1 VLKAIEPN
9 EIAII
14 GYGCRLPGAADPDA
28 FWKVLEDGRSTVTQ
42 VQPDRWPE
50 ARWRGVGAGKSY
62 VFAAGQLDAPW
73 DFDPGFF
80 GISPREAAQ
89 IDPQQRL
96 MLQVTWEALEHAR
109 RPPSSLRKDR
119 TGVFVGASSSDHAN
133 RFYLDPAA
141 IDAGFMTGNTLSL
154 ISNRVSY
161 ALDLHGPSWTVDTAC
176 SSGLYALRAAAAELA
191 TGRIDTALVGAV
203 NMLLSPWPF
212 VGFSAAS
219 MLSKKGRCAA
229 FDASGD
235 GYVRSEGAVV
245 FVLRSLDAAIADGD
259 TILGVISGIGVNSD
273 GRTAGVSMPSADRQ
287 AALLRDVYARVGISP
302 DRLAFVEAHGTGTRA
317 GDPQETGALG
327 AVLGQARSAPLPI
340 GSAKTNIGHLEAGA
354 GLVGLLKAQMALEK
368 GVLPRSLHFDT
379 PNPDIDFE
387 GLNLRVATTP
397 TLIPPSAR
405 PWYAGVNAFGFGGAN
420 AHAVLRQPSPE
431 ERLGR
436 RPCPAPAPL
445 ILSARS
451 EDSLRALAAR
461 MKTRLTGADAAEGA
475 AIANVCAYG
484 RERMTHRL
492 VTAADDPAGQ
502 AAALGDWLA
511 GRPAALAEG
520 RAAAQGGKTLF
531 LYSGNGAQY
540 PGMGRAAHKGDAA
553 FRETFDQVSALFADL
568 AAEDLTEALF
578 APDLEGRLG
587 ATSLAQPLLFAIQVA
602 TTGSLAARG
611 VTPDATIGHSVGEV
625 AAAWAAGAFDLKSAV
640 RLIHARSSAQEML
653 RGMGTMAAAL
663 AAPDA
668 VRAALAEAGIEGV
681 SIAAENSARSV
692 TISGPVAA
700 IDAFA
705 KAARKK
711 RIAVK
716 RLGLDY
722 PFHSAAADGL
732 ESVLA
737 ESLAF
742 LRPEETAIP
751 FLSSTF
757 GREADGQELGPRYW
771 WANIRRPVLF
781 RQGMEAALD
790 LGCIAAVEVGPRPVL
805 SGYARDVATARS
817 AQLSVVPTMED
828 TETGGDISCAAARA
842 LAIGARVVPARFFG
856 PDLRVAVDLPRY
868 PWRNR
873 PYQAEPTPEALAS
886 FDASPTNPLLG
897 WRDRPDARDWHGS
910 MSAQAPAWLSDHRVG
925 GAAVLPAAAF
935 VDMVLSAALA
945 DLGDHGARAAFGPGL
960 PGVELLDLDIAR
972 PLTFTDDEAQEI
984 RVRLSGVRM
993 VIDIE
998 SRRRLSAD
1006 PFMLHARARARA
1018 LISGAPAQRPAPD
1031 AVAAMGGD
1039 ALYALAARMGL
1050 EYGPAFRRALDVRR
1064 VGDAAYVTL
1073 CADHD
1078 GLVPQDHALHPALL
1092 DGAFHGL
1099 LALIADRAPD
1109 GPARAWLPV
1118 RIGALKLHRPGATPV
1133 GAWVELERA
1142 STRGARARIA
1152 MVDANGET
1160 IAALED
1166 VRFRAVSV
1174 HRAAG
1179 AEDLIYRHVLVP
1191 LSPAAPAAP
1200 AAALADL
1207 RAPVDGADLDAGA
1220 LLLDAAAR
1228 RAAWQAARD
1237 LAGECGSLEPE
1248 ALIAAGKLAPSA
1260 RPLWSR
1266 IVEALEHDGSADPVA
1281 GRLLDAAAPALPALT
1296 EALAAAAPTRG
1307 LEIMQAMALPH
1318 ALGAALAEGLGD
1330 APAPTAADLRAAE
1343 RSPGADGRWRALG
1356 YALDACLVRLPD
1368 GARFEV
1374 LILGAPPAAL
1384 LLRAMTRAA
1393 RVMVSDPDPRRARAL
1408 AGDAAAAIPGVR
1420 NVAFADLPGGAFDLI
1435 LSADALHRVG
1445 ENALP
1450 RLRALLRAG
1459 GALAAAEGGG
1469 GLLDDLTEGRIA
1481 GWWRDTVAPDFAIGL
1496 RRSGAAWASAL
1507 GDAGFKGA
1515 ADGALTGGESALIL
1529 AAAPDR
1535 AARTVPEAEAQNATI
1550 HVIHGP
1556 GEDVLARAL
1565 IAALAAKGRV
1575 VVAGGAEGGAEAVYL
1590 TGLSPHGDA
1599 LACAMARVDGAR
1611 TALMAAPR
1619 RLWLVMRGGVVAGS
1633 ARALRP
1639 ADAALWGFGRVAANE
1654 WPDMDVRAL
1663 DLDAAIPDADLATR
1677 LAAAI
1682 VTPGE
1687 DRELVL
1693 TQTGVAAVRAERVS
1707 GLTARAAATD
1717 LAACGEDVTMR
1728 LEQTRPGAI
1737 DSLTWVPVARR
1748 APQGNEV
1755 EIEVAAAGLN
1765 FRDVMWAQGLLPE
1778 EALEDGFAGPTLGME
1793 CAGRVLR
1800 AGPAAAYAPGDA
1812 VIAFAPACFAG
1823 HVTVNDRAVAP
1834 LPQGLG
1840 MAGGAATPVAFLTA
1854 WHGLIELARL
1864 RAGETVLI
1872 HGGAGGVGLAA
1883 MQVAASVGAR
1893 VIATAGSPARRELL
1907 RNLGAEHAFDSRSL
1921 TFADQVMDAAGG
1933 VGVDV
1938 VLNSLSGEA
1947 MERSIDCLR
1956 PFGRFVELGKRDFFG
1971 GTEIGLRP
1979 FRRNLSYFG
1988 MDADQLLT
1996 ARPDLAAAAFKAIG
2010 DGFARG
2016 DLIAPPHTVFAPED
2030 AAEAFRLMQRSGHMG
2045 KILIRPPAAPAAVV
2059 PAMRVPT
2066 DGAVLVIGG
2075 LGGFGAATAL
2085 RLAERGVPELWLTSR
2100 SGQAGPDA
2108 GAAIAKIKALGTRVH
2123 LRAVDVADDAA
2134 MTALIAEINAGPF
2147 KLRGAVHAAMV
2158 LNDGLIAGLTAA
2170 RIEAV
2175 MRPKIAGAAVLDRLT
2190 RGADLAMFVV
2200 FSSATGM
2207 VGNPGQGAYVAANCW
2222 MEAMVAERRRAGLP
2236 GLAMAWGAISDAGFL
2251 ARDAAARKLL
2261 SDRLGG
2267 ASITA
2272 RDALDCM
2279 EAAMAAPDGT
2289 ASAVICGRIDWA
2301 AAGRELALT
2310 ATPVFARIDMPETA
2324 ARSGGAAELRA
2335 ELAGLPAPEAVTRI
2349 TALLAAEASRILRLA
2364 VEEVDPG
2371 QPLTDMGFDSLMA
2384 VDLRMAAE
2392 EALGVDIPLMSIAGG
2407 ATLHDVAARAAMRI
2421 AAPAQPPGDTLGDAA
2436 NMSAADRNLASS
2448 HGAGEAEMAM
2458 IGAAARRAELEG
2470 RALG

>member
-1 VLKAIEPN
+1 MLKAIEPN

-14 GYGCRLPGAADPDA
+14 GYGCRLPGAADPEA
-28 FWKVLEDGRSTVTQ
+28 FWKVLEEGRSTVSQ
-42 VQPDRWPE
+42 IQPDRWPE
-50 ARWRGVGAGKSY
+50 ARWRGDGAGESY

-80 GISPREAAQ
+80 GISPREAEQ

-109 RPPSSLRKDR
+109 RAPSGLPKDR

-141 IDAGFMTGNTLSL
+141 IDSGFMTGNTLSL
-154 ISNRVSY
+154 ISNRISY

-191 TGRIDTALVGAV
+191 SGRIDTALVGAV

-229 FDASGD
+229 FDAGGD

-259 TILGVISGIGVNSD
+259 AILGVISGAGVNSD
-273 GRTAGVSMPSADRQ
+273 GRTAGVSLPSAERQ
-287 AALLRDVYARVGISP
+287 AALLREVYGSLGVSP
-302 DRLAFVEAHGTGTRA
+302 DRLAFIEAHGTGTRA

-327 AVLGQARSAPLPI
+327 AVLGQARGAPLPI
-340 GSAKTNIGHLEAGA
+340 GSAKTNVGHLEAGA

-368 GVLPRSLHFDT
+368 GVLPQSLHFDT

-387 GLNLRVATTP
+387 GLNLRVAGAP
-397 TLIPPSAR
+397 TLIPPSAK

-420 AHAVLRQPSPE
+420 AHAVLRQPSAE
-431 ERLGR
+431 ERQV
-436 RPCPAPAPL
+436 RPPRPAPAPL

-451 EDSLRALAAR
+451 EDSLRALAAK
-461 MKTRLTGADAAEGA
+461 MQTRLAGADAAEGA
-475 AIANVCAYG
+475 NIANACAYG
-484 RERMTHRL
+484 RERMPHRL
-492 VTAADDPAGQ
+492 VTASADPADQ
-502 AAALGDWLA
+502 AAALADWLA

-520 RAAAQGGKTLF
+520 RAAAQGDKALF
-531 LYSGNGAQY
+531 IYSGNGAQY
-540 PGMGRAAHKGDAA
+540 PGMGRAAHQGDPA
-553 FRETFDQVSALFADL
+553 FRDTFDQVSTLFAEL
-568 AAEDLTEALF
+568 ADENLTEALF
-578 APDLEGRLG
+578 ADDLADRLP

-602 TTGSLAARG
+602 TTCALAARG

-625 AAAWAAGAFDLKSAV
+625 AAAWAAGAFDLENAV
-640 RLIHARSSAQEML
+640 RLIHARSSAQEAL

-668 VRAALAEAGIEGV
+668 VRAALADAGIDGI

-700 IDAFA
+700 IEAFA
-705 KAARKK
+705 KLARKK

-716 RLGLDY
+716 RLDLDY

-732 ESVLA
+732 EDVLA
-737 ESLAF
+737 QSLAF
-742 LRPEETAIP
+742 LRTDETAIP
-751 FLSSTF
+751 FLSTTF

-790 LGCIAAVEVGPRPVL
+790 LGCVAALEIGPRPVL
-805 SGYARDVATARS
+805 SGYARDVASARS
-817 AQLSVVPTMED
+817 AQLAVVPAMED
-828 TETGGDISCAAARA
+828 GAAGGDLSRAAARA
-842 LAIGARVVPARFFG
+842 LAIGARVAPARFFG
-856 PDLRVAVDLPRY
+856 PDLRVAADLPRY

-873 PYQAEPTPEALAS
+873 VYRAERTPEALNS
-886 FDASPTNPLLG
+886 FDAAPANPLLG
-897 WRDRPDARDWHGS
+897 WRDRVGAHDWHAAL
-910 MSAQAPAWLSDHRVG
+910 SAEAPSWLCDHRVG

-935 VDMVLSAALA
+935 ADIALSAAATALA
-945 DLGDHGARAAFGPGL
+945 DQADGAARAAFGPGL
-960 PGVELLDLDIAR
+960 PGVELLDLDILR
-972 PLTFTDDEAQEI
+972 PLTFADGEASET
-984 RVRLSGVRM
+984 RVRLSGARM
-993 VIDIE
+993 VVDIE
-998 SRRRLSAD
+998 SRRRLTSD
-1006 PFMLHARARARA
+1006 PFALHAHARARA
-1018 LISGAPAQRPAPD
+1018 LVGDAPAPRPAP
-1031 AVAAMGGD
+1031 AGGEVTEGE
-1039 ALYALAARMGL
+1039 ALYALAADMGL
-1050 EYGPAFRRALDVRR
+1050 DYGPAFRRATAVRQ
-1064 VGDAAYVTL
+1064 VGDAAYVAL
-1073 CADHD
+1073 CADHPAID
-1078 GLVPQDHALHPALL
+1078 PAGHALHPALL
-1092 DGAFHGL
+1092 DAAFHGL
-1099 LALIADRAPD
+1099 LVMIAGQAPD

-1118 RIGALKLHRPGATPV
+1118 RIGALRLHRPGCAPV
-1133 GAWVELERA
+1133 GAWIDLERA
-1142 STRGARARIA
+1142 SPRGVRARIA
-1152 MVDANGET
+1152 MVDAQGDA
-1160 IAALED
+1160 IASLED
-1166 VRFRAVSV
+1166 VRFRAVSIR
-1174 HRAAG
+1174 RAAG
-1179 AEDLIYRHVLVP
+1179 ADDLIYRHALTPVAP
-1191 LSPAAPAAP
+1191 GAPALG
-1200 AAALADL
+1200 AALGDL
-1207 RAPVDGADLDAGA
+1207 RAAGADAQLDAGA

-1228 RAAWQAARD
+1228 RAAWQTARD
-1237 LAGECGSLEPE
+1237 LAGDGGSLDAD
-1248 ALIAAGKLAPSA
+1248 ALAAAGKLDPSA

-1266 IVEALEHDGSADPVA
+1266 IVEALEHDGSADPVT
-1281 GRLLDAAAPALPALT
+1281 GRLLDAAAPELPALT

-1318 ALGAALAEGLGD
+1318 ALATSLANGLVD
-1330 APAPTAADLRAAE
+1330 APAPAAADLRAAE
-1343 RSPGADGRWRALG
+1343 RTPAAEARWRALTH
-1356 YALDACLVRLPD
+1356 ALDAVQARLPD
-1368 GARFEV
+1368 GARQEV
-1374 LILGAPPAAL
+1374 LILGAPPPAL
-1384 LLRAMTRAA
+1384 LARAMTRAA
-1393 RVMVSDPDPRRARAL
+1393 RVVISDPDPRRVRAL
-1408 AGDAAAAIPGVR
+1408 AVDAPAIPGVR
-1420 NVAFADLPGGAFDLI
+1420 CTALADLEDGAFDLV
-1435 LSADALHRVG
+1435 LSGDALHRAG
-1445 ENALP
+1445 EDGLP
-1450 RLRALLRAG
+1450 RLRALLRPG
-1459 GALAAAEGGG
+1459 GALAAAEGAPA
-1469 GLLDDLTEGRIA
+1469 LLDDLTEGRVA
-1481 GWWRDTVAPDFAIGL
+1481 GWWRDTVAADFAIG
-1496 RRSGAAWASAL
+1496 RRRAGAVWAAAL
-1507 GDAGFKGA
+1507 ADAGFAGA
-1515 ADGALTGGESALIL
+1515 EGDALAGGEGALIL

-1535 AARTVPEAEAQNATI
+1535 APQAVETAADAAPI
-1550 HVIHGP
+1550 HVIHGEAEAP
-1556 GEDVLARAL
+1556 LAQAL
-1565 IAALAAKGRV
+1565 IAALAAQGRS
-1575 VVAGGAEGGAEAVYL
+1575 AIAADAAEGAEAVYL
-1590 TGLSPHGDA
+1590 TGFASEGDA
-1599 LACAMARVDGAR
+1599 MDAAMARVDGAR
-1611 TALMAAPR
+1611 AALLEAPR
-1619 RLWLVMRGGVVAGS
+1619 RLWLAMRGGIAAGA

-1663 DLDAAIPDADLATR
+1663 DLHADIPDADLAAR

-1682 VTPGE
+1682 AGAGAE
-1687 DRELVL
+1687 REVVL
-1693 TQTGVAAVRAERVS
+1693 TRDGAAAVRAERVT
-1707 GLTARAAATD
+1707 GLADRAAAAD
-1717 LAACGEDVTMR
+1717 LALRGQDATMR
-1728 LEQTRPGAI
+1728 LEQSRPGAI
-1737 DSLTWVPVARR
+1737 DSLTWVPVSRR
-1748 APQGNEV
+1748 APQGDEV

-1800 AGPAAAYAPGDA
+1800 AGPDAAHAPGDA

-1823 HVTVNDRAVAP
+1823 HVTVKSGAVAP
-1834 LPQGLG
+1834 LPPGLG
-1840 MAGGAATPVAFLTA
+1840 MEAGAATPVAFLTA
-1854 WHGLIELARL
+1854 WHGLMELARL

-1921 TFADQVMDAAGG
+1921 SFADAVMEATDG

-1956 PFGRFVELGKRDFFG
+1956 PFGRFVELGKRDFYG

-1996 ARPDLAAAAFKAIG
+1996 ARPDLAASAFKAIG
-2010 DGFARG
+2010 EGFARG
-2016 DLIAPPHTVFAPED
+2016 DLIAPPHTVFAPEE

-2045 KILIRPPAAPAAVV
+2045 KILIRPPVAPAAAAPA
-2059 PAMRVPT
+2059 MHVPT

-2075 LGGFGAATAL
+2075 LGGFGAQTAL
-2085 RLAERGVPELWLTSR
+2085 RLAERGAPELWLTSR
-2100 SGQAGPDA
+2100 SGRTDA
-2108 GAAIAKIKALGTRVH
+2108 GAVIARIESLGAKVH
-2123 LRAVDVADDAA
+2123 LRAVDAADEAGMAA
-2134 MTALIAEINAGPF
+2134 LMAEIDAGPLP
-2147 KLRGAVHAAMV
+2147 LRGAVHAAMV
-2158 LNDGLIAGLTAA
+2158 LDDGLIATQTRA
-2170 RIEAV
+2170 RMDAV

-2190 RGADLAMFVV
+2190 RRRDLSMFVV

-2222 MEAMVAERRRAGLP
+2222 LEAMAAERRRAGLP

-2251 ARDAAARKLL
+2251 ARDEAARKLL
-2261 SDRLGG
+2261 ADRLGG

-2272 RDALDCM
+2272 AEALDRM
-2279 EAAMAAPDGT
+2279 EQAMAAPEGS

-2310 ATPVFARIDMPETA
+2310 KTPLFARIDMPEATERA
-2324 ARSGGAAELRA
+2324 GGAAELRA
-2335 ELAGLPAPEAVTRI
+2335 ELAGLPEAEAVARVTG
-2349 TALLAAEASRILRLA
+2349 LLAAEASRILRLA
-2364 VEEVDPG
+2364 VEEVDPA

-2407 ATLHDVAARAAMRI
+2407 ATLQDVAGRAAARI
-2421 AAPAQPPGDTLGDAA
+2421 AASAQAPDAGPEDLTT
-2436 NMSAADRNLASS
+2436 ADLNLATS
-2448 HGAGEAEMAM
+2448 HGADAAELDV
-2458 IGAAARRAELEG
+2458 IGAAVKRAELEG